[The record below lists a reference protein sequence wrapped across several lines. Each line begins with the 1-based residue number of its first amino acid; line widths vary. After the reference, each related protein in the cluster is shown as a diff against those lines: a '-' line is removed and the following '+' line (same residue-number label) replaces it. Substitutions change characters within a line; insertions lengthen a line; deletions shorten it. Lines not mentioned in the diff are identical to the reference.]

1 MPTIIF
7 SAKYSITG
15 YVLFYLYKKYVFSTR
30 CLYSDYKTL
39 DFDMLHTLI
48 VKYSTYGFYDYTAQ
62 TVLLSEIT

>member
-7 SAKYSITG
+7 SAKCSITG
-15 YVLFYLYKKYVFSTR
+15 YVFFYLYKNHDR
-30 CLYSDYKTL
+30 RLYSDYKTL

>member
-15 YVLFYLYKKYVFSTR
+15 YVLFYLYENHDR
-30 CLYSDYKTL
+30 RLYSDYKTL

>member
-15 YVLFYLYKKYVFSTR
+15 
-30 CLYSDYKTL
+30 DYKTL